1 MLRQFPLLGT
11 IVLALAVVATA
22 FMTVYLWVAFNALWA
37 MLFLVAAVVVMAAVA
52 KLRRP
57 PVA

>member
-11 IVLALAVVATA
+11 IVLALAVVAAA
-22 FMTVYLWVAFNALWA
+22 FMAVYLWLAFNALWA
-37 MLFLVAAVVVMAAVA
+37 LLFLVAAVVVMAAVA